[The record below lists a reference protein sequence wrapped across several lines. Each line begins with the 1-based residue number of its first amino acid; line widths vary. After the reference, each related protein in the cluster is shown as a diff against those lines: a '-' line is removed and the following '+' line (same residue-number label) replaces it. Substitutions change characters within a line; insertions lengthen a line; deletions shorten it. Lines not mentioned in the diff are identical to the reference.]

1 MVSREP
7 TSDELW
13 EIAYRRA
20 GALGSDEIAQLV
32 ASSRLKGSESFAA
45 LMHIAGGLHEQRASL
60 LAALVSDS
68 PPDRVALL
76 RHWLDVPALGNL
88 AVCAFGGDATWFADM
103 VAEVRPR
110 TWTPSFALTRERIM
124 SVALR
129 GAWAVGRLGAIEVD
143 LYALALRCP
152 AQPLEHFDAVLAL
165 AAIAQRHSRLVGP
178 IRVEL
183 EQWAARASA
192 QGGDVAALRRALVD
206 CVTWLL
212 DDPTGAREWSL
223 AWCRSRVGATLG
235 ADTISDSAL
244 ESVASSV
251 SLSVDELLVLSGIN
265 DVVDCGTLVD
275 ECIAPAILLL
285 SQLGQREAIELYFSS
300 HVAAVLSTP
309 WTPDLGIDVLRRSI
323 AVAPVLAG

>member
-1 MVSREP
+1 M
-7 TSDELW
+7 
-13 EIAYRRA
+13 
-20 GALGSDEIAQLV
+20 G
-32 ASSRLKGSESFAA
+32 
-45 LMHIAGGLHEQRASL
+45 
-60 LAALVSDS
+60 
-68 PPDRVALL
+68 
-76 RHWLDVPALGNL
+76 
-88 AVCAFGGDATWFADM
+88 
-103 VAEVRPR
+103 
-110 TWTPSFALTRERIM
+110 
-124 SVALR
+124 VALR
-129 GAWAVGRLGAIEVD
+129 GAWAAARLGAIGVD
-143 LYALALRCP
+143 LYALALRRP

-165 AAIAQRHSRLVGP
+165 AAIAQRRSRLVGP

-235 ADTISDSAL
+235 AGTISDSAL

-265 DVVDCGTLVD
+265 DVVDCGTLVN
-275 ECIAPAILLL
+275 ERIAPAILLL
-285 SQLGQREAIELYFSS
+285 SQLGQREATELYFSS

>member
-1 MVSREP
+1 M
-7 TSDELW
+7 
-13 EIAYRRA
+13 
-20 GALGSDEIAQLV
+20 
-32 ASSRLKGSESFAA
+32 
-45 LMHIAGGLHEQRASL
+45 
-60 LAALVSDS
+60 
-68 PPDRVALL
+68 
-76 RHWLDVPALGNL
+76 
-88 AVCAFGGDATWFADM
+88 
-103 VAEVRPR
+103 
-110 TWTPSFALTRERIM
+110 
-124 SVALR
+124 
-129 GAWAVGRLGAIEVD
+129 
-143 LYALALRCP
+143 
-152 AQPLEHFDAVLAL
+152 LAL

-244 ESVASSV
+244 ESVASSF